1 MLKKKILL
9 GVTGSI
15 AAYKAAELIRLL
27 RKNNFYVQVVLT
39 KSAKQFVTPLT
50 LQALSG
56 NPVLENIWEPT
67 EGNGM
72 EHINLARTADLILI
86 APASGNFIAKLANG
100 LADDLLTNLCLARSS
115 SLLLAPAMNVEMF
128 NNSAT
133 QRNIETI
140 KKDGIVISGPD
151 SGEQACGEI
160 GFGRLIN
167 FESMML
173 DIKKIM
179 SPQIFSNKKIL
190 ISSGATLE
198 KIDEARAITNLSSG
212 LMGFNLAKMAYTMG
226 AEVTVISGHSNY
238 EFPTCIKTVKAMNH
252 DEMSHSIT
260 SHIKK
265 NDIYISAA
273 AISDYKPN
281 YTKGK
286 IKKESENISL
296 ELTKTKDIL
305 SHIGKDFSHKL
316 VVGFAAESE
325 NLIENARNKLVSK
338 NLDIIVGNEI
348 KHSMGKTRAKMV
360 IIDQYEE
367 RYLPE
372 AEKEEQS
379 RIILEH
385 IFKFFTRVKAYDTI
399 N

>member
-9 GVTGSI
+9 GVTGSV
-15 AAYKAAELIRLL
+15 AAYKTAELVRLL
-27 RKNNFYVQVVLT
+27 RKNNFFVQVILT

-56 NPVLENIWEPT
+56 NPVLENMWESM

-72 EHINLARTADLILI
+72 EHINLTRTADLLLV

-100 LADDLLTNLCLARSS
+100 LADDLLTNLCLARSCP
-115 SLLLAPAMNVEMF
+115 LLVAPAMNVEMF
-128 NNSAT
+128 NNIAT

-140 KKDGIVISGPD
+140 KNDGIVLSGPD
-151 SGEQACGEI
+151 SGEQACGEV

-173 DIKKIM
+173 DIKKII
-179 SPQIFSNKKIL
+179 SSQIFLNKKIL
-190 ISSGATLE
+190 ISSGATIE

-212 LMGFNLAKMAYTMG
+212 LMGLNLAKMAYTMG

-238 EFPTCIKTVKAMNH
+238 EFPPCIKTIKAVNH
-252 DEMSHSIT
+252 DEMNKSIT
-260 SHIKK
+260 SNIEK

-281 YTKGK
+281 YIKGK
-286 IKKESENISL
+286 IKKENENISL
-296 ELTKTKDIL
+296 ELKKTKDIL
-305 SHIGKDFSHKL
+305 SYIGKNFGHKL

-325 NLIENARNKLVSK
+325 NLIENARRKLVLK
-338 NLDIIVGNEI
+338 NLDIIIANEI
-348 KHSMGKTRAKMV
+348 KHSMGKTKAKMV
-360 IIDQYEE
+360 IIDQYED

-372 AEKEEQS
+372 AEKEVQS
-379 RIILEH
+379 KIILEH
-385 IFKFFTRVKAYDTI
+385 IFKLSSRVKDHDAI

>member
-15 AAYKAAELIRLL
+15 AAYKTAELVRLL
-27 RKNNFYVQVVLT
+27 RKNNFFVQVILT

-56 NPVLENIWEPT
+56 NPVLENMWEPT

-72 EHINLARTADLILI
+72 EHINLTRTADLLLI
-86 APASGNFIAKLANG
+86 APASGNFVAKLANG
-100 LADDLLTNLCLARSS
+100 LADDLLTNLCLARSCP
-115 SLLLAPAMNVEMF
+115 LLVAPAMNVEMF
-128 NNSAT
+128 NNIAT

-140 KKDGIVISGPD
+140 KNDGIILSGPD
-151 SGEQACGEI
+151 SGEQACGEV

-167 FESMML
+167 FESMIL
-173 DIKKIM
+173 DIKKIN
-179 SPQIFSNKKIL
+179 SSQIFLNKKIL

-212 LMGFNLAKMAYTMG
+212 LMGLNLAKMAYTMG

-238 EFPTCIKTVKAMNH
+238 EFPPCIKTIKAMNH
-252 DEMSHSIT
+252 NEMNKSIT
-260 SHIKK
+260 SYIEK

-281 YTKGK
+281 YIKGK
-286 IKKESENISL
+286 IKKENENISL
-296 ELTKTKDIL
+296 ELKKTKDIL
-305 SHIGKDFSHKL
+305 SYIGKNFGHKL

-325 NLIENARNKLVSK
+325 NLIENARRKLVLK
-338 NLDIIVGNEI
+338 NLDIIIANEI
-348 KHSMGKTRAKMV
+348 KHSMGKTKAKMV
-360 IIDQYEE
+360 IIDQYED

-372 AEKEEQS
+372 AEKEVQS
-379 RIILEH
+379 KIILEH
-385 IFKFFTRVKAYDTI
+385 IFKLSSRVKNHDAI